1 MSYVVAAWFAYLQAS
16 PGLVLPRLRAELD
29 LSYTAGGLHVAAF
42 AAGSAAAGLIS
53 ARLERTFGRRT
64 LLRSAAA
71 ILMGA
76 GVTGLT
82 AVEWCVSAWGASFTT
97 DAASVSTDTGV
108 ALMVGY
114 FGGVLVLAPVT
125 VGALADTTSLQ
136 AALIVVPI
144 MLILG
149 AAGLAL
155 MSRVRTLSTESV
167 S

>member
-1 MSYVVAAWFAYLQAS
+1 LSYVVAAWFAYLQAS

-64 LLRSAAA
+64 LLRSAA

-82 AVEWCVSAWGASFTT
+82 AAEWCVSAWGASFTT

-125 VGALADTTSLQ
+125 VGTLADTTSLQ

-155 MSRVRTLSTESV
+155 MSRVRRLSTESV